1 MRLGECKSQQQRLLW
16 QEPICIHRRFIVVD
30 LNAVAVAA
38 LRIVGVPFYLKDNGD
53 AQRKENCI
61 CLKDHELENE

>member
-16 QEPICIHRRFIVVD
+16 QAPICIHRRFIVIN
-30 LNAVAVAA
+30 LNAVAIAA

-53 AQRKENCI
+53 AQRGRKPANV
-61 CLKDHELENE
+61 